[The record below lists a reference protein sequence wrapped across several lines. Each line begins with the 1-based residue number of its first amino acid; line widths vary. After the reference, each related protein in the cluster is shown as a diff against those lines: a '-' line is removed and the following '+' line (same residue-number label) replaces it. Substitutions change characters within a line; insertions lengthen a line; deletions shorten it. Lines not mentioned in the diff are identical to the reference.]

1 MNSDIADPGGSS
13 DGESSRG
20 CAGDRGVLFADVA
33 DSTRLYRELGDM
45 AARGVIVAALD
56 LGRSAIE
63 NAGGRVVEIIG
74 DELFC
79 LLPDGSSAVSAAIKL
94 QTVVREAR
102 ARRALPP
109 TLAFR
114 VGLAVGPVGLDGDHV
129 YGDTVYLAKRV
140 STSAKAEQI
149 LTTRECLSGLPRACE
164 TQHRPVDRL
173 RLKGRID
180 PVDLVELVWSLD
192 TTVVVGDDAQPP
204 RNHHQGELLLSHD
217 GQSLVVSSQAPSVL
231 IGRGTLSDL
240 VIDDGRVSKVH
251 ARLEL
256 RRGGYVLV
264 DVSRNG
270 CLVQAAHGDAVRVV
284 RDELPLDG
292 TGQIWLGPD
301 ANSPEVHY
309 SCNARER
316 GAP

>member
-1 MNSDIADPGGSS
+1 MNDDIADPRGSS
-13 DGESSRG
+13 DGDSPGGRG
-20 CAGDRGVLFADVA
+20 GDRGVLFADVA
-33 DSTRLYRELGDM
+33 DSSRFYRELGDM

-56 LGRSAIE
+56 LGRTAIE
-63 NAGGRVVEIIG
+63 HAGGRVVEVIG

-79 LLPDGSSAVSAAIKL
+79 LLPDGDSAVSAAIKL
-94 QTVVREAR
+94 QTAVREAR
-102 ARRALPP
+102 ARRSLPP

-149 LTTRECLSGLPRACE
+149 LTTRECLAGLPSACK

-173 RLKGRID
+173 RLKGRVD
-180 PVDLVELVWSLD
+180 LVDLVELLWSLD
-192 TTVVVGDDAQPP
+192 TTVVVVDEAQPP
-204 RNHHQGELLLSHD
+204 HDDHQGELLLSHA
-217 GQSLVVSSQAPSVL
+217 GQSLVVSSRTPSIL
-231 IGRGTLSDL
+231 IGRGSLSDL

-256 RRGGYVLV
+256 RRGGYVLI

-270 CLVQAAHGDAVRVV
+270 CLVRAAHGAPVRVV

-292 TGQIWLGPD
+292 AGQIWLGPD
-301 ANSPEVHY
+301 TDSPEVRY
-309 SCNARER
+309 SCRAPQR